1 MKTLSRYSMAM
12 LAVLLLAAASIA
24 GKEYRQN
31 RHSHALATPDD
42 TVQKLRLAGDASQLQ
57 ALAEAGHPL
66 AARLLGEQSDDKKR
80 ATAWFEKAA
89 EAGDQTARYRLG
101 LASLKGEGMPQDVAK
116 ARLWFSTAGQ
126 QGLFRLGMMTLK
138 GEGGPK
144 DSTRGIEMVQQ
155 AAKNKDPAALYTLAN
170 WYRYGEQLP
179 QNQQAALAYY
189 KKAANLQYVPALQ
202 ELSLA
207 FEMGDLGLNI
217 DPMQAHALG
226 EMAGH
231 ISHCK
236 QDHLNEIKLF
246 D

>member
-1 MKTLSRYSMAM
+1 MKALSRYSIAM
-12 LAVLLLAAASIA
+12 LAVLLFAAASIA
-24 GKEYRQN
+24 VKEYRQN
-31 RHSHALATPDD
+31 RHTHALAMPDSA
-42 TVQKLRLAGDASQLQ
+42 VQKLRLSGDASQLQ

-66 AARLLGEQSDDKKR
+66 AARLLGEQSEDKKT
-80 ATAWFEKAA
+80 AAAWFETAA
-89 EAGDQTARYRLG
+89 EAGDQTARYHLG

-126 QGLFRLGMMTLK
+126 QGLFRLGLMTMK

-144 DSTRGIEMVQQ
+144 DMPRGIAMVQQ

-170 WYRYGEQLP
+170 WYRYGDNLP
-179 QNQQAALAYY
+179 QNQQAALAHY
-189 KKAANLQYVPALQ
+189 KQAASLQYVPALQ

-207 FEMGDLGLNI
+207 FEMGELGLNT
-217 DPMQAHALG
+217 DPAQAHLLG